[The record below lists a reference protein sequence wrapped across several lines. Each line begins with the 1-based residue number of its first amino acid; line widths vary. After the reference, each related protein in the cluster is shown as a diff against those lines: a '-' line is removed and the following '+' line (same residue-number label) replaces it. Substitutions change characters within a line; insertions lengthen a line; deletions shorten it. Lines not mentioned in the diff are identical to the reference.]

1 MKTLTMEYLRK
12 ETEMNQLIGFSY
24 NGEDFT
30 ISGCPEEKS
39 WTFSKILGDGEI
51 EELAYFDSF
60 EEIFTTKLFFG
71 KCLNEILDEVE
82 DTIWF

>member
-39 WTFSKILGDGEI
+39 WTFSKIL
-51 EELAYFDSF
+51 
-60 EEIFTTKLFFG
+60 
-71 KCLNEILDEVE
+71 
-82 DTIWF
+82 